1 MCEVCDQR
9 MFGRRDVLG
18 LAGMGLAAAAT
29 GLFSQEAMASGNTTT
44 LTADQALEKLKAGNA
59 RYVANP
65 QLCVADLTN
74 NRSTVAK
81 GQAPWASFV
90 SCADSRVPPELLF
103 GGVGLGELFVS
114 RNAGNMVDTATM
126 GTLEYGAEHLGVPL
140 IVVLGHEACG
150 AVAAAFQRR
159 LVRTPSLA
167 QLVGQLRMELVDLGA
182 DDDLEL
188 ACRRHTLNSAHNL
201 VDSSVLLTDRLRQG
215 TLKVEAAYY
224 NLHTTSIDWMG
235 SVTAQ
240 PIQGNPIRSPMPVMQ
255 YPAST

>member
-18 LAGMGLAAAAT
+18 LAGMGLVAAAT
-29 GLFSQEAMASGNTTT
+29 GLFSQEAIASGTTTT

-140 IVVLGHEACG
+140 IVVLGHERCG
-150 AVAAAFQRR
+150 AVAAAVEVFKTGAK
-159 LVRTPSLA
+159 LPGSIGPMVKPIVPAVKAISKKEGDMVDNAVRENA
-167 QLVGQLRMELVDLGA
+167 RMTAEKIKTQSPIIAHLIKAGKVKVVAARYDL
-182 DDDLEL
+182 DD
-188 ACRRHTLNSAHNL
+188 
-201 VDSSVLLTDRLRQG
+201 G
-215 TLKVEAAYY
+215 KVEFFA
-224 NLHTTSIDWMG
+224 
-235 SVTAQ
+235 
-240 PIQGNPIRSPMPVMQ
+240 
-255 YPAST
+255 

>member
-18 LAGMGLAAAAT
+18 LAGMGLVAAAT
-29 GLFSQEAMASGNTTT
+29 GLFSQEAIASGTTTT

-140 IVVLGHEACG
+140 IVVLVHERCG
-150 AVAAAFQRR
+150 AVAAAVEVFKTGAK
-159 LVRTPSLA
+159 LPGSIGPMVKPIVPAVKAISKKEGDMVDNAVRENA
-167 QLVGQLRMELVDLGA
+167 RMTAEKIK
-182 DDDLEL
+182 
-188 ACRRHTLNSAHNL
+188 TQSPIIAHL
-201 VDSSVLLTDRLRQG
+201 IKAG
-215 TLKVEAAYY
+215 KVKVVAA
-224 NLHTTSIDWMG
+224 
-235 SVTAQ
+235 
-240 PIQGNPIRSPMPVMQ
+240 R
-255 YPAST
+255 

>member
-1 MCEVCDQR
+1 MCEVCHQR
-9 MFGRRDVLG
+9 MLGRRDVLG

-140 IVVLGHEACG
+140 IVVLGHERCG
-150 AVAAAFQRR
+150 AVAAAVEVFKTGAKLPGSIGPMVKPIVPAVKAISKKEGDMVDNAVRENAR
-159 LVRTPSLA
+159 LTAEKIKTQSPIIAHLIKAGKVKVVAARY
-167 QLVGQLRMELVDLGA
+167 DL
-182 DDDLEL
+182 DD
-188 ACRRHTLNSAHNL
+188 
-201 VDSSVLLTDRLRQG
+201 G
-215 TLKVEAAYY
+215 KVEFFA
-224 NLHTTSIDWMG
+224 
-235 SVTAQ
+235 
-240 PIQGNPIRSPMPVMQ
+240 
-255 YPAST
+255 

>member
-18 LAGMGLAAAAT
+18 LAGMGLVAAAT
-29 GLFSQEAMASGNTTT
+29 GLFSEEAKASGTTTT

-140 IVVLGHEACG
+140 IVVLGHERCG
-150 AVAAAFQRR
+150 AVAAAVEVFKTGAK
-159 LVRTPSLA
+159 LPGSIGPMVKPIVPAVKAISKKEGDMVDNAVRENA
-167 QLVGQLRMELVDLGA
+167 RMTAEKIKTQSPIIAHLIKAGKVKVVAARYDL
-182 DDDLEL
+182 DD
-188 ACRRHTLNSAHNL
+188 
-201 VDSSVLLTDRLRQG
+201 G
-215 TLKVEAAYY
+215 KVEFFA
-224 NLHTTSIDWMG
+224 
-235 SVTAQ
+235 
-240 PIQGNPIRSPMPVMQ
+240 
-255 YPAST
+255 

>member
-18 LAGMGLAAAAT
+18 LAGVGLAAAAT

-140 IVVLGHEACG
+140 IVVLGHERCG
-150 AVAAAFQRR
+150 AVAAAVEVFKTGAKLPGSIGPMVKPIVPAVKAISKKEGDMVDNAVRENAR
-159 LVRTPSLA
+159 LTAEKIKTQSPIIAHLIKAGKVKVVAARY
-167 QLVGQLRMELVDLGA
+167 DL
-182 DDDLEL
+182 DD
-188 ACRRHTLNSAHNL
+188 
-201 VDSSVLLTDRLRQG
+201 G
-215 TLKVEAAYY
+215 KVEFFA
-224 NLHTTSIDWMG
+224 
-235 SVTAQ
+235 
-240 PIQGNPIRSPMPVMQ
+240 
-255 YPAST
+255 

>member
-18 LAGMGLAAAAT
+18 LAGMGLSAAAT
-29 GLFSQEAMASGNTTT
+29 GLFPQEAMASGNTTT

-140 IVVLGHEACG
+140 IVVLGHERCG
-150 AVAAAFQRR
+150 AVAAAVEVFKTGAK
-159 LVRTPSLA
+159 LPGSIGPMVKPIVPAVKAISKKEGDMVDNAVRENA
-167 QLVGQLRMELVDLGA
+167 RMTAEKIKTQSPIIAHLIKAGKVKVVAARYDL
-182 DDDLEL
+182 DD
-188 ACRRHTLNSAHNL
+188 
-201 VDSSVLLTDRLRQG
+201 G
-215 TLKVEAAYY
+215 KVEFFA
-224 NLHTTSIDWMG
+224 
-235 SVTAQ
+235 
-240 PIQGNPIRSPMPVMQ
+240 
-255 YPAST
+255 

>member
-1 MCEVCDQR
+1 MCEVCHQR
-9 MFGRRDVLG
+9 MLGRRDVLG

-29 GLFSQEAMASGNTTT
+29 GLFSEEAMASGNTTT

-140 IVVLGHEACG
+140 IVVLGHERCG
-150 AVAAAFQRR
+150 AVAAAVEVFKTGAK
-159 LVRTPSLA
+159 LPGSIGPMVKPIVPAVKAISKKEGDMVDNAVRENA
-167 QLVGQLRMELVDLGA
+167 RMTAEKIKTQSPIIAHLIKAGKVKVVAARYDL
-182 DDDLEL
+182 DD
-188 ACRRHTLNSAHNL
+188 
-201 VDSSVLLTDRLRQG
+201 G
-215 TLKVEAAYY
+215 KVEFFA
-224 NLHTTSIDWMG
+224 
-235 SVTAQ
+235 
-240 PIQGNPIRSPMPVMQ
+240 
-255 YPAST
+255 

>member
-1 MCEVCDQR
+1 MCEVCHQR
-9 MFGRRDVLG
+9 MLGRRDVLG

-140 IVVLGHEACG
+140 IVVLGHERCG
-150 AVAAAFQRR
+150 AVAAAVEVFKTGAK
-159 LVRTPSLA
+159 LPGSIGPMVKPIVPAVKAISKKEGDMVDNAVRENA
-167 QLVGQLRMELVDLGA
+167 RMTAEKIKTQSPIIAHLITAGKVKVVAARYDL
-182 DDDLEL
+182 DD
-188 ACRRHTLNSAHNL
+188 
-201 VDSSVLLTDRLRQG
+201 G
-215 TLKVEAAYY
+215 KVEFFA
-224 NLHTTSIDWMG
+224 
-235 SVTAQ
+235 
-240 PIQGNPIRSPMPVMQ
+240 
-255 YPAST
+255 

>member
-1 MCEVCDQR
+1 MCEVCHQR
-9 MFGRRDVLG
+9 MLGRRDVLG
-18 LAGMGLAAAAT
+18 LAGMGLVAAAT

-140 IVVLGHEACG
+140 IVVLGHERCG
-150 AVAAAFQRR
+150 AVAAAVEVFKTGAK
-159 LVRTPSLA
+159 LPGSIGPMVKPIVPAVKAISKKEGDMVDNAVRENA
-167 QLVGQLRMELVDLGA
+167 RMTAEKIKTQSPIIAHLIKAGKVKVVAARYDL
-182 DDDLEL
+182 DD
-188 ACRRHTLNSAHNL
+188 
-201 VDSSVLLTDRLRQG
+201 G
-215 TLKVEAAYY
+215 KVEFFA
-224 NLHTTSIDWMG
+224 
-235 SVTAQ
+235 
-240 PIQGNPIRSPMPVMQ
+240 
-255 YPAST
+255 

>member
-1 MCEVCDQR
+1 ML
-9 MFGRRDVLG
+9 GRRDVLG
-18 LAGMGLAAAAT
+18 LAGMSFVAAAT
-29 GLFSQEAMASGNTTT
+29 GLFSQEAMASANTTT

-140 IVVLGHEACG
+140 IVVLGHERCG
-150 AVAAAFQRR
+150 AVAAAVEVFKTGAK
-159 LVRTPSLA
+159 LPGSIGPMVKPIVPAVKAISKKEGDMVDNAVRENA
-167 QLVGQLRMELVDLGA
+167 RMTAEKIKTQSPIIAHLIKAGKVKVVAARYDL
-182 DDDLEL
+182 DD
-188 ACRRHTLNSAHNL
+188 
-201 VDSSVLLTDRLRQG
+201 G
-215 TLKVEAAYY
+215 KVEFFA
-224 NLHTTSIDWMG
+224 
-235 SVTAQ
+235 
-240 PIQGNPIRSPMPVMQ
+240 
-255 YPAST
+255 

>member
-1 MCEVCDQR
+1 
-9 MFGRRDVLG
+9 
-18 LAGMGLAAAAT
+18 
-29 GLFSQEAMASGNTTT
+29 MASGNTTT

-140 IVVLGHEACG
+140 IVVLGHERCG
-150 AVAAAFQRR
+150 AVAAAVEVFKTGAK
-159 LVRTPSLA
+159 LPGSIGPMVKPIVPAVKAISKKEGDMVDNAVRENA
-167 QLVGQLRMELVDLGA
+167 RMTAEKIKTQSPIIAHLIKAGKVKVVAARYDL
-182 DDDLEL
+182 DD
-188 ACRRHTLNSAHNL
+188 
-201 VDSSVLLTDRLRQG
+201 G
-215 TLKVEAAYY
+215 KVEFFA
-224 NLHTTSIDWMG
+224 
-235 SVTAQ
+235 
-240 PIQGNPIRSPMPVMQ
+240 
-255 YPAST
+255 

>member
-18 LAGMGLAAAAT
+18 LAGMGLVAAAT

-65 QLCVADLTN
+65 QLCVTDLTN

-140 IVVLGHEACG
+140 IVVLGHERCG
-150 AVAAAFQRR
+150 AVAAAVEVFKTGAKLPGSIGPMVKPIVPAVKAISKKEGDMVDNAVRENAR
-159 LVRTPSLA
+159 LTAEKIKTQSPIIAHLIKAGKVKVVAARY
-167 QLVGQLRMELVDLGA
+167 DL
-182 DDDLEL
+182 DD
-188 ACRRHTLNSAHNL
+188 
-201 VDSSVLLTDRLRQG
+201 G
-215 TLKVEAAYY
+215 KVEFFA
-224 NLHTTSIDWMG
+224 
-235 SVTAQ
+235 
-240 PIQGNPIRSPMPVMQ
+240 
-255 YPAST
+255 